1 MATQTTQTTRPTP
14 TGVAAVGPGLTSAG
28 LVTVLLGAAL
38 PLIDFFIVNVALP
51 TIDADL
57 HASTAT
63 LEMVVAA
70 YGITYAVLL
79 VVGGRLGDA
88 FGRRKL
94 FTAGLTAF
102 TLTSLACGIAPTAD
116 VLVASRA
123 AQGASAALMLPQV
136 LSIIQ
141 ATTTGEQRSR
151 ALGLYGAT
159 GGISTVI
166 GQLLGGVLVAANI
179 GGTGWRPIF
188 LVNVPIGLVGL
199 LLAKRTVPESRAA
212 NPVGVDRWGTT
223 LLGIS
228 LVALLVPLMEGKA
241 LGWPVWTIVLLA
253 VFPFATMAFLRV
265 ERRLEA
271 AGGMPLL
278 PPSVLRMPSMR
289 RGLAVG
295 APFFTGFG
303 GFMFVYAV
311 TLQDG
316 LHLGPLGSGAALT
329 PMAVGFFSMSMV
341 SSRLV
346 ARFGQKVVVVG
357 SSIQLIGIL
366 MLIGATTML
375 WPNLNVLDLAPG
387 MLFCGL
393 GQGLAMT
400 TLFRVILSKV
410 PTEIAGVGSGVLT
423 TTQQT
428 FLALGVAT
436 LGSLFVSLSSPDS
449 LGMKSAFMLVI
460 GLQAVLTVGVVIF
473 ARRLPDPRD

>member
-1 MATQTTQTTRPTP
+1 
-14 TGVAAVGPGLTSAG
+14 
-28 LVTVLLGAAL
+28 
-38 PLIDFFIVNVALP
+38 
-51 TIDADL
+51 
-57 HASTAT
+57 
-63 LEMVVAA
+63 
-70 YGITYAVLL
+70 
-79 VVGGRLGDA
+79 
-88 FGRRKL
+88 
-94 FTAGLTAF
+94 
-102 TLTSLACGIAPTAD
+102 
-116 VLVASRA
+116 
-123 AQGASAALMLPQV
+123 
-136 LSIIQ
+136 
-141 ATTTGEQRSR
+141 
-151 ALGLYGAT
+151 
-159 GGISTVI
+159 
-166 GQLLGGVLVAANI
+166 
-179 GGTGWRPIF
+179 
-188 LVNVPIGLVGL
+188 
-199 LLAKRTVPESRAA
+199 
-212 NPVGVDRWGTT
+212 
-223 LLGIS
+223 
-228 LVALLVPLMEGKA
+228 
-241 LGWPVWTIVLLA
+241 
-253 VFPFATMAFLRV
+253 MAFLRV

-436 LGSLFVSLSSPDS
+436 LGSLFVSLSTPDS